1 MADTTLTTIL
11 QRFQAV
17 LEGPPFFYLPARDAF
32 SHDRQP
38 NSVLDQSYWL
48 EDAGHQQ
55 TRPLGNLKAAR
66 LDRITVYL
74 ARKLAFAPRTTV
86 DTLET
91 DLLTVERYLKDDG
104 PDQSYHVDLVSR
116 RVSRPEARDLAI
128 GSLTLE
134 VDYDVDEA
142 VA

>member
-1 MADTTLTTIL
+1 MADITLTTIL
-11 QRFQAV
+11 GRFQAV

-55 TRPLGNLKAAR
+55 TRPLGNKKAAR
-66 LDRITVYL
+66 LDRLTVYL
-74 ARKLAFAPRTTV
+74 ARKLAFQPRSVV
-86 DTLET
+86 DTLES
-91 DLLTVERYLKDDG
+91 DLLTVERYLKADG
-104 PDQSYHVDLVSR
+104 PDQGYHVDLVGR
-116 RVSRPEARDLAI
+116 RVSRPDGRDLAVA
-128 GSLTLE
+128 SLTVE